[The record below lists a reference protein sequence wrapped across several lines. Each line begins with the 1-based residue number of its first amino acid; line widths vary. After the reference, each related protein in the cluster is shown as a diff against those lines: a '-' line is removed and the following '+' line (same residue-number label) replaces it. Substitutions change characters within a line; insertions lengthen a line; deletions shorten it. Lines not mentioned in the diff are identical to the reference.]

1 MAPAPGTRW
10 LIVVRRDQGS
20 LFRLLDGHFGEDP
33 LVRVI
38 LDRRE
43 GERRRESAPVQAER
57 RRSDRREPL
66 MGTER
71 DIWHTFGYR
80 LLVQPEAVR

>member
-1 MAPAPGTRW
+1 MARAPGTRW

-20 LFRLLDGHFGEDP
+20 LFRLLDGHFAEDP

-43 GERRRESAPVQAER
+43 GERRRAGAAVAAER
-57 RRSDRREPL
+57 RRADRRETL
-66 MGTER
+66 TGTER
-71 DIWHTFGYR
+71 EIWHTFGYR
-80 LLVQPEAVR
+80 LIVQPGAVR